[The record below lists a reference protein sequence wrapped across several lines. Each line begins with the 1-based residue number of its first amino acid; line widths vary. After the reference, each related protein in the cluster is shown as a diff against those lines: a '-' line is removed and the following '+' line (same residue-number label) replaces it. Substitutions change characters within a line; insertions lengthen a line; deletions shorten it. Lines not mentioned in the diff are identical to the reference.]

1 MKEGL
6 IGKRILAIM
15 KDKNINQKE
24 LAQIVGIG
32 QSTISDWQT
41 KGTDPRACNLL
52 AIAEALEVDVINL
65 LK

>member
-1 MKEGL
+1 MGL
-6 IGKRILAIM
+6 IGKRIFALM
-15 KDKNINQKE
+15 KEKNITQKE
-24 LAQIVGIG
+24 LSIKAGIG

-41 KGTDPRACNLL
+41 KGTDPRACNLI

>member
-6 IGKRILAIM
+6 IGKRIFALM
-15 KDKNINQKE
+15 KEKNITQKE
-24 LAQIVGIG
+24 LSIKTGIG

-41 KGTDPRACNLL
+41 KGTDPRACNLI